1 MEAKQASASLRV
13 DPLND
18 NTVEVNPNEKTPLKE
33 EGARFANTKR
43 KAAAQLIDEG
53 IACSFVSCA
62 AYMTKWIEL
71 ANDNDLKTT
80 FIQGK
85 KNAKGR
91 PWKLIIVTE
100 EPEDITPVNEDV
112 YEKKAVER
120 CKAEQ

>member
-1 MEAKQASASLRV
+1 MNHV
-13 DPLND
+13 D
-18 NTVEVNPNEKTPLKE
+18 KTPLSEK
-33 EGARFANTKR
+33 GSRFANTKR

-71 ANDNDLKTT
+71 ANDNDLKAT

-112 YEKKAVER
+112 YEKKAVAR